1 MTQSEICQAIMSE
14 WSSLFTCKEHGEY
27 HRIRTPY
34 LYPDGD
40 NIDLFCK
47 MEGDKVT
54 VTDLGVTLGWL
65 NMQSFSL
72 QRTPNQKRLILVA
85 CKTHGVEY
93 DRGMLLA
100 RCNADESVAHTFVRV
115 AQAALRVS
123 DVQFTFRRHRASIKN
138 QVAEYLSRLNVRYDR
153 SQKLR
158 GRSNR
163 MWPVDFRVHARE
175 RQSLVYTLSIRNRAA
190 APRVV
195 DHIVAAWHDLR
206 GEQTGQ
212 FVSLIDDSQED
223 VWDTNDVR
231 RIADLSTVAFW
242 SEPDRFAQVLSVTA

>member
-1 MTQSEICQAIMSE
+1 MTQSEICQTIMSE
-14 WSSLFTCKEHGEY
+14 WSSLFACEERGEY

-65 NMQSFSL
+65 NMQSFARH
-72 QRTPNQKRLILVA
+72 RTPNQNQLILDA

-100 RCNADESVAHTFVRV
+100 QCQAGDNVAHTFVRV
-115 AQAALRVS
+115 AQATLRVS
-123 DVQFTFRRHRASIKN
+123 DMQFTFRRRRVSIKN
-138 QVAEYLSRLNVRYDR
+138 QVAEYLSRRQVRYDR
-153 SQKLR
+153 SRRLR
-158 GRSNR
+158 GRSDR
-163 MWPVDFRVHARE
+163 MWPVDFLVHARE
-175 RQSLVYTLSIRNRAA
+175 RQSLVYALSVRNRYA

-206 GEQTGQ
+206 PYAEDWQ
-212 FVSLIDDSQED
+212 FVSLIDDNQNAWSEKD
-223 VWDTNDVR
+223 VSR
-231 RIADLSTVAFW
+231 LAGLSTVSRWSQPDAFVQTL
-242 SEPDRFAQVLSVTA
+242 ATAA

>member
-1 MTQSEICQAIMSE
+1 MTQNEICKAIMSE

-93 DRGMLLA
+93 DQGMLLA
-100 RCNADESVAHTFVRV
+100 RCNADESVAHIFVRV

-123 DVQFTFRRHRASIKN
+123 DVQFTFRRHRVSIKN
-138 QVAEYLSRLNVRYDR
+138 QVAEYLSRLNVQYDR

-206 GEQTGQ
+206 PYAEDWQ
-212 FVSLIDDSQED
+212 FVSLIDDNQNAWSEKD
-223 VWDTNDVR
+223 VSR
-231 RIADLSTVAFW
+231 LAGLSTVSRWSQPDAFVQTL
-242 SEPDRFAQVLSVTA
+242 AAAA